1 MEMSVQLTLT
11 PLYPWA
17 PKLWYPLRAGWAPQP
32 CRCEEP
38 KNLSGSRTQFP
49 QLSSP
54 QPTHATDWKCL
65 FHVGTG
71 CFLVLSATAELLIY
85 FDTIKDTDTAL
96 SMPRA
101 INCWQSYLGVQI

>member
-1 MEMSVQLTLT
+1 MDVVKS
-11 PLYPWA
+11 
-17 PKLWYPLRAGWAPQP
+17 R
-32 CRCEEP
+32 
-38 KNLSGSRTQFP
+38 KNLSGGRTQFS

-54 QPTHATDWKCL
+54 QPTHATEWKCL

-85 FDTIKDTDTAL
+85 FDTIEDTDTAL

-101 INCWQSYLGVQI
+101 IIVGKANWEYRYKTRQRHKRLQNCAVPPKTTDKL